1 MHVRVG
7 VFLYLWVCAEMQ
19 SNMYEHFTCMAN
31 VVVGIYASSVLK
43 QRAGVCNS
51 FSCTCRQV
59 LGVCVLTVRLF
70 LPHVADEKN

>member
-1 MHVRVG
+1 MCVW
-7 VFLYLWVCAEMQ
+7 VFVLYLWVSAGMQ
-19 SNMYEHFTCMAN
+19 SNMYEHFTCIAN

-59 LGVCVLTVRLF
+59 LVVCVFTVRLF
-70 LPHVADEKN
+70 LPHIADHENN